1 MTKLCSAFLIT
12 TLILMA
18 GCGGSSETIMPTT
31 ELTEEQKAAVMAEDA
46 AIEDE
51 ESGKAR

>member
-1 MTKLCSAFLIT
+1 MTKLGSAFLVAA
-12 TLILMA
+12 LILLV
-18 GCGGSSETIMPTT
+18 GCGGSGETILPTT

-46 AIEDE
+46 AIADE